1 MVEDEAMNH
10 KPYHESMQAVLDGD
24 LAGAGLAPADRRA
37 LEAHLATC
45 ASCQADWAALSSVH
59 RLFKAAPMAAPRS
72 GFNDRFQ
79 ARLAQRRS
87 RPRALWGALAL
98 GLGAVAASAVVVPL
112 GLAMVLST
120 VRVAQQPA
128 TSLAL
133 LASASAV
140 AVFLNTFLDAL
151 LIAAGALAGVLLPNP
166 LSWACTLLAL
176 ALTGVWLY
184 VMRRIAPEVK
194 PR

>member
-24 LAGAGLAPADRRA
+24 IAPADRRA

-45 ASCQADWAALSSVH
+45 ASCTATWNSLSSVH
-59 RLFKAAPMAAPRS
+59 RLLKAAPLAAPRP
-72 GFNDRFQ
+72 GFNGRFK

-87 RPRALWGALAL
+87 RPRAVWGALGL
-98 GLGAVAASAVVVPL
+98 GLGAVAASALVVPVGL
-112 GLAMVLST
+112 GLILST

-133 LASASAV
+133 LASVSAV
-140 AVFLNTFLDAL
+140 ALFLSTFVEAL
-151 LIAAGALAGVLLPNP
+151 LIALSALAGVVLPNP
-166 LSWACTLLAL
+166 LCWAAAVLAL

-194 PR
+194 LR

>member
-10 KPYHESMQAVLDGD
+10 KPYHDWMNAVLDG
-24 LAGAGLAPADRRA
+24 AIAPADRRA
-37 LEAHLATC
+37 LEEHLATC
-45 ASCQADWAALSSVH
+45 ANCQATWASLSSVH
-59 RLFKAAPMAAPRS
+59 RLFKAAPLAAPRP
-72 GFNDRFQ
+72 GFNGRFQ
-79 ARLAQRRS
+79 ARLAERRA
-87 RPRALWGALAL
+87 RPRAVWGALAL
-98 GLGAVAASAVVVPL
+98 GLGAVAVSALVVPL
-112 GLAMVLST
+112 GLSAIFST

-140 AVFLNTFLDAL
+140 YVFLSTLADAL
-151 LIAAGALAGVLLPNP
+151 FIAASALAAALLPNP
-166 LSWACTLLAL
+166 LSWAATVLAL

-184 VMRRIAPEVK
+184 VMHKIAPEVK

>member
-10 KPYHESMQAVLDGD
+10 KPYHDWMNAVLDG
-24 LAGAGLAPADRRA
+24 AIAPADRRA

-45 ASCQADWAALSSVH
+45 ASCQAAWASLSGVQ
-59 RLFKAAPMAAPRS
+59 RVFKAAPLAAPRP
-72 GFNDRFQ
+72 GFNGRFQ
-79 ARLAQRRS
+79 ARLAQRRA
-87 RPRALWGALAL
+87 RPPAIWGALAL
-98 GLGAVAASAVVVPL
+98 GLGAVAVSALVVPL
-112 GLAMVLST
+112 GLGMIFST
-120 VRVAQQPA
+120 VRAAQQPA

-140 AVFLNTFLDAL
+140 LAFLSTLLDAL
-151 LIAAGALAGVLLPNP
+151 YIAASALAAALLPNP
-166 LSWACTLLAL
+166 LSWAAAVLAL

-184 VMRRIAPEVK
+184 VMRKLAPEAK

>member
-24 LAGAGLAPADRRA
+24 LAAADRRA

-45 ASCQADWAALSSVH
+45 ASCQAAWASLSSVQ
-59 RLFKAAPMAAPRS
+59 RLFKTAPLAGPRP
-72 GFNDRFQ
+72 GFNGRFQ
-79 ARLAQRRS
+79 ARLAQRQALA

-98 GLGAVAASAVVVPL
+98 GLGAVAASAVVVPVGL
-112 GLAMVLST
+112 GLILST
-120 VRVAQQPA
+120 VHVAQQPA

-133 LASASAV
+133 LASVSAV
-140 AVFLNTFLDAL
+140 AVFLTTFLDAL
-151 LIAAGALAGVLLPNP
+151 LIAANALAGILLPNP
-166 LSWACTLLAL
+166 LCWAAAVLAL

>member
-10 KPYHESMQAVLDGD
+10 KPYHDWMNAMLDG
-24 LAGAGLAPADRRA
+24 AIGPADRRA

-45 ASCQADWAALSSVH
+45 ASCQATWASLSSVH
-59 RLFKAAPMAAPRS
+59 RLFKTAPLAAPRP
-72 GFNDRFQ
+72 GFNGRFQ

-87 RPRALWGALAL
+87 RPHALWGALAL
-98 GLGAVAASAVVVPL
+98 GLGAVAISALVVPL
-112 GLAMVLST
+112 GLGAIFST

-140 AVFLNTFLDAL
+140 FVFLSTLADAL
-151 LIAAGALAGVLLPNP
+151 YIAASALATVLLPNP
-166 LSWACTLLAL
+166 LSWAGARLAG
-176 ALTGVWLY
+176 ALPGVGLY
-184 VMRRIAPEVK
+184 GRRKIARGDK
-194 PR
+194 PG

>member
-24 LAGAGLAPADRRA
+24 LALADRRA

-45 ASCQADWAALSSVH
+45 ASCQAAWTSLSSVH
-59 RLFKAAPMAAPRS
+59 RLFKAAPLAAPRP
-72 GFNDRFQ
+72 GFNGLFQ

-87 RPRALWGALAL
+87 RPRVLWGALAL
-98 GLGAVAASAVVVPL
+98 GLGAVGASALVVPL
-112 GLAMVLST
+112 GLGIALST
-120 VRVAQQPA
+120 VHVAQQPA

-133 LASASAV
+133 LASVSAV
-140 AVFLNTFLDAL
+140 AVFLTTFLDAL
-151 LIAAGALAGVLLPNP
+151 LIAANALAGILLPNP
-166 LSWACTLLAL
+166 LSWAAAVLAL

-184 VMRRIAPEVK
+184 VMRRIASEVK

>member
-24 LAGAGLAPADRRA
+24 LAPADRRA

-45 ASCQADWAALSSVH
+45 ASCQAAWTSLSSVQ
-59 RLFKAAPMAAPRS
+59 RLFKAAPLAAPRP
-72 GFNDRFQ
+72 GFNGRFQ
-79 ARLAQRRS
+79 ARLAQRRALA

-98 GLGAVAASAVVVPL
+98 GLGAVAASAVVVPVGL
-112 GLAMVLST
+112 GVILST
-120 VRVAQQPA
+120 VHVAQQPA

-133 LASASAV
+133 LASVSAV
-140 AVFLNTFLDAL
+140 AVFLSTFLDAL
-151 LIAAGALAGVLLPNP
+151 LIAANALAGVLLPNP
-166 LSWACTLLAL
+166 LCWAAAVLAL